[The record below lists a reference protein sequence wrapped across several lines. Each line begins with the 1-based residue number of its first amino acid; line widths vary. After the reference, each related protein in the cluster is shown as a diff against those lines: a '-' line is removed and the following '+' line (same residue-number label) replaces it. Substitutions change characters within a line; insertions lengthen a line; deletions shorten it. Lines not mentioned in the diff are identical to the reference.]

1 MAQEPYKDDNKPRLP
16 KLNNRPNSDGEP
28 PRKGPRFSIYW
39 VYAIIFAVLI
49 GFQVFGP
56 FSPSTTQADQDKFE
70 QMLKQGDVDQYVI
83 VSNRNVVRVTLK
95 KEAIPKYGNMIKN
108 PNDAGP
114 HLFF

>member
-16 KLNNRPNSDGEP
+16 KLNNKPNDET

-49 GFQVFGP
+49 GFQVFSP
-56 FSPSTTQADQDKFE
+56 FSTSTTQIDQAKFE

-83 VSNRNVVRVTLK
+83 VSNRNIVRVTLK
-95 KEAIPKYGNMIKN
+95 KRSP
-108 PNDAGP
+108 
-114 HLFF
+114 F

>member
-49 GFQVFGP
+49 GFQVFGHFIAADYRNRFQ
-56 FSPSTTQADQDKFE
+56 FSISCYSNQVRLQDQVDLTFLRQFEDFFRRIRGATESITT
-70 QMLKQGDVDQYVI
+70 V
-83 VSNRNVVRVTLK
+83 N
-95 KEAIPKYGNMIKN
+95 
-108 PNDAGP
+108 
-114 HLFF
+114 